1 MRGRSPS
8 DMAGIEQ
15 GGFSFG
21 TAFRCVDITRAD
33 TMAALF
39 FTAVKVLLVGQMLNK
54 PLPCFALAVE
64 QWRYRVGRVVPACS
78 RPREDGIFLPV
89 FSQPVTRVNQAVVI
103 LIGRIFGEFKRVRL
117 GPSIRVPAG
126 LVAELLAVDGWIFA
140 PRIGQLGRMACA
152 EGVMVRKSRHSAPP
166 CCSP

>member
-64 QWRYRVGRVVPACS
+64 QRRYRVGRVVPACS

-89 FSQPVTRVNQAVVI
+89 FSQPVTRVNQSAVI
-103 LIGRIFGEFKRVRL
+103 LVCWVFRKRTFVRL

-126 LVAELLAVDGWIFA
+126 LVAD
-140 PRIGQLGRMACA
+140 
-152 EGVMVRKSRHSAPP
+152 
-166 CCSP
+166 